1 MGCYQLAKT
10 MKQIKECKGFTL
22 VEVVLAVVILALM
35 VSGISALYF
44 SGFQSLD
51 MEDDTMLLDSRLRGK
66 MEQLVGMPF
75 DGLNDASEVVT
86 VKGQNYTISW
96 TVTLADLDGDA
107 TPESNA
113 KLVSVSVAGMADR
126 TLSTILVDNEGRVGK
141 IL

>member
-1 MGCYQLAKT
+1 
-10 MKQIKECKGFTL
+10 MKQIRKCKGFTL
-22 VEVVLAVVILALM
+22 VEVVLSVVILALM

-51 MEDDTMLLDSRLRGK
+51 MEDDRMLLDSRLRGQ
-66 MEQLVGMPF
+66 MERLVGQPF
-75 DGLNDASEVVT
+75 DGLNDGSEVVA

-113 KLVSVSVAGMADR
+113 KQVTVSVAGMPDC
-126 TLSTILVDNEGRVGK
+126 TLTTILVDNEDRVGK
-141 IL
+141 I